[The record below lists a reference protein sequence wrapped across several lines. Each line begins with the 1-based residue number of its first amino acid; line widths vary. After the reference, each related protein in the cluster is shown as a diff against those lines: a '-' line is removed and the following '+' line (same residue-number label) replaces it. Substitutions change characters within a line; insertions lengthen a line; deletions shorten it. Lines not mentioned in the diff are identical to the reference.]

1 MTVPLSPSS
10 PIYFTP
16 DHGSRSG
23 PNPNPNPNPSPN
35 PNPRYPSLPSP
46 AQGRGLTLTLTLIL
60 ALTLT
65 LYTPHSLRRLN
76 PNPNQVDS
84 VTFPST
90 GTPTPPSSPAARGI
104 FRYHSALL

>member
-23 PNPNPNPNPSPN
+23 PNPNPNPNPSSPN
-35 PNPRYPSLPSP
+35 PNPLYPSLR
-46 AQGRGLTLTLTLIL
+46 QGLTLTLTLIL

>member
-1 MTVPLSPSS
+1 MTVPHSPSS

-23 PNPNPNPNPSPN
+23 PNPDPNPNPSPN
-35 PNPRYPSLPSP
+35 HNPLYPSLR
-46 AQGRGLTLTLTLIL
+46 QGLTLTLTLIL